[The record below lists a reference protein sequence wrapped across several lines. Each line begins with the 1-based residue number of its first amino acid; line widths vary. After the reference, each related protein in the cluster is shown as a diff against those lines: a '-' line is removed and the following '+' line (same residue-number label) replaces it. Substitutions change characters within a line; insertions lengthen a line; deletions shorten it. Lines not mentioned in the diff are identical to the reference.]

1 MPVLTDSVNASVSGV
16 ETSLAGFDGS
26 MASGDR
32 TGEPLA
38 PVVGNNAA
46 VSTGGGGGGGE
57 DIGLM
62 GVTDGP
68 LFATSAAGG
77 AETAGATLGPSAAFG
92 GGFSFIT
99 ATGRL
104 FSLLEST
111 VGLAGAC
118 V

>member
-1 MPVLTDSVNASVSGV
+1 MPVLTDSVNASVSGA
-16 ETSLAGFDGS
+16 ETSLAGFYGC

-32 TGEPLA
+32 TGAPLA

-46 VSTGGGGGGGE
+46 VSTGGGGGGRGE
-57 DIGLM
+57 DIGSM
-62 GVTDGP
+62 GATEGP
-68 LFATSAAGG
+68 LFATSDAGG
-77 AETAGATLGPSAAFG
+77 A
-92 GGFSFIT
+92 GFSFIT
-99 ATGRL
+99 ATDGL